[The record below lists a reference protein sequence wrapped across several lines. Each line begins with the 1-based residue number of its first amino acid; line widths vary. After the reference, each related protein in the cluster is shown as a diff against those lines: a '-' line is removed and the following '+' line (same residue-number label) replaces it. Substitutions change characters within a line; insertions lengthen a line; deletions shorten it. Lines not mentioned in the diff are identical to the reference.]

1 MFFIDRVITL
11 VNKMFRLSYIRKSME
26 KFTLGKKTAKTFV
39 EQLLHYNHRQT
50 ERPITIENASSDLF
64 Q

>member
-1 MFFIDRVITL
+1 
-11 VNKMFRLSYIRKSME
+11 ME